1 VTKKPAPTSRTK
13 TRRLPGIGRL
23 ANLALILSLVISGCS
38 ADLRSISQNIRDLL
52 PQLQPSPTVP
62 APTADLNAT
71 PVPLKTPPMAEI
83 QFNVTVPDNT
93 PADTS
98 IYLTI
103 LDEVTG
109 LALNVQA
116 YPMNEDPNGNGSGR
130 GFSLTLPFQLGSV
143 VKYRYERQAGGV
155 TVAEHTSDGREVRY
169 RLYHVESP
177 GEVNDVISRWTDTP
191 FDAATGRIQGVAKDA
206 DSGKPLPGL
215 LIEAGGQQTLSA
227 SDGSFL
233 LEGLPPG
240 IHNLVAFAM
249 DGKYR
254 TFQQGAQVADQSTT
268 PAVISM
274 QAVPL
279 VNVVFVV
286 KLPGNTPPVIPV
298 RLAGSLYQT
307 GNTFATLSGGISAIA
322 GNMPVLSPLPDGRYS
337 VTLQLPVGADLRY
350 KYTLGDG
357 FWNAE
362 HRSDGQFRL
371 RQIVIPDKNTLVED
385 SVDTWSSGNQAPI
398 TFDLSVPENT
408 PSSDF
413 VSIQFNPLFGW
424 TEPIPMWHLGDQHWA
439 YILYSPL
446 NLPGDLG
453 YRYCRDSQCGMADD
467 ASTAGADNAG
477 KLVKLGTKPITIK
490 ESVDAW
496 ANWGASIQPT
506 STYTADVTARGQDF
520 LAGVEFDASYHPS
533 WRGLLP
539 QTLQDVQ
546 SMGAN
551 WVIFRPTWTF
561 TRNSPPVL
569 EPITGE
575 DPSWLDL
582 VDEVQQAQKAGL
594 QVSINPTPRF
604 TGNINEWWASAPRDF
619 GWWLAWFDQ
628 YRTFALTAAD
638 LAASTQSPALILGG
652 GWMAPALPNGR
663 LADGSPSGIPADASQ
678 RWRDILNQVRA
689 RYNGKIYWALPSTW
703 IQTPPDFIDAIDGIY
718 LLWQP
723 PDLKGQEPT
732 LENLE
737 NAAAGQLDFAIRPI
751 QLLYNQS
758 LILGAYFPSSTDL
771 QGQADQYNALL
782 NVVNQRSWIEGFV
795 TRGYYPPTV
804 MQDESASVHGKPA
817 SQVLTYWFNNLRGV
831 PAP

>member
-1 VTKKPAPTSRTK
+1 VNKKPAPASITNSYQRPKLGTF
-13 TRRLPGIGRL
+13 
-23 ANLALILSLVISGCS
+23 ASLALIASLLLSGCS
-38 ADLRSISQNIRDLL
+38 ADWTSISSLL
-52 PQLQPSPTVP
+52 PQPLASPTATPNVS
-62 APTADLNAT
+62 AT
-71 PVPLKTPPMAEI
+71 PVPLEAPAMAEI
-83 QFNVTVPDNT
+83 QFHVTVPDNT
-93 PADTS
+93 PPDTS
-98 IYLTI
+98 VYLTV

-109 LALNVQA
+109 LALNAQA
-116 YPMNEDPNGNGSGR
+116 YPMDAVSNNAGAKRSYG
-130 GFSLTLPFQLGSV
+130 LILPFQLGSV

-155 TVAEHTSDGREVRY
+155 TVAEHTSDGRAVRY
-169 RLYHVESP
+169 RLYHVEGP
-177 GEVNDVISRWTDTP
+177 GEVADVVSRWTDTS
-191 FDAATGRIQGVAKDA
+191 FNAATGRIQGVATDA
-206 DSGKPLPGL
+206 DTGKPVPGL

-254 TFQQGAQVADQSTT
+254 TFQQGAQVAAQSTT
-268 PAVISM
+268 PAPISLH
-274 QAVPL
+274 AVPL

-286 KLPGNTPPVIPV
+286 KLPANTPPVIPV

-307 GNTFATLSGGISAIA
+307 GNTFATLSGGISTIA
-322 GNMPVLSPLPDGRYS
+322 SNMPVLSPLPDGRYS
-337 VTLQLPVGADLRY
+337 VILQLPAGADLRY

-362 HRSDGQFRL
+362 HSSDGQFRL
-371 RQIVIPDKNTLVED
+371 RQIVIPDKNTLVQD

-398 TFDLSVPENT
+398 TFDLSVPQNT
-408 PSSDF
+408 PPTDF

-439 YILYSPL
+439 YVLYSPL

-453 YRYCRDSQCGMADD
+453 YRYCRDGQCGMADD
-467 ASTAGADNAG
+467 AATAGVDSAG
-477 KLVKLGTKPITIK
+477 KKVQLGSKPVTIK
-490 ESVDAW
+490 ETVEAW
-496 ANWGASIQPT
+496 ANWGESLQPT
-506 STYTADVTARGQDF
+506 TPYTTAVTERGQDF

-539 QTLQDVQ
+539 QTLKDVQ
-546 SMGAN
+546 TMGVN

-561 TRNSPPVL
+561 TRNTPPVL

-594 QVSINPTPRF
+594 QVSIYPTPRF
-604 TGNINEWWASAPRDF
+604 TQNFNQWWNSAPRDF
-619 GWWLAWFDQ
+619 GWWLVWFEQ

-652 GWMAPALPNGR
+652 GWMAPALPNG
-663 LADGSPSGIPADASQ
+663 LLSDGSPSGIPADASQ

-689 RYNGKIYWALPSTW
+689 RYKGKIYWALPSTW
-703 IQTPPDFIDAIDGIY
+703 IQNPPDFINAIDGIY
-718 LLWQP
+718 LLWTP
-723 PDLKGQEPT
+723 PDLNGQDPT

-737 NAAAGQLDFAIRPI
+737 NAAAEQLDFAIRPI

-758 LILGAYFPSSTDL
+758 LILGAYFPSRTDL
-771 QGQADQYNALL
+771 QAQADQYNALL

-795 TRGYYPPTV
+795 TRGYYQPTV
-804 MQDESASVHGKPA
+804 LQDESGSVHGKPA
-817 SQVLTYWFNNLRGV
+817 SQVLAYWYDNLRTV

>member
-1 VTKKPAPTSRTK
+1 VNKKPAPASTTH
-13 TRRLPGIGRL
+13 TRRLLAMSRL
-23 ANLALILSLVISGCS
+23 ASLALILSLVSSGCS
-38 ADLRSISQNIRDLL
+38 VDWRSISPSISNLL
-52 PQLQPSPTVP
+52 PQPQASPT
-62 APTADLNAT
+62 ATANANAT
-71 PVPLKTPPMAEI
+71 PVPLETPPMAEI

-93 PADTS
+93 PPDTS

-109 LALNVQA
+109 LALNAQA
-116 YPMNEDPNGNGSGR
+116 YPMDEDPNSTEPGR
-130 GFSLTLPFQLGSV
+130 TYILSLPFQLGTG

-155 TVAEHTSDGREVRY
+155 TVAEHTSDGRAVRY

-177 GEVNDVISRWTDTP
+177 GEVHDVISRWTDTP
-191 FDAATGRIQGVAKDA
+191 FDAPTGRIQGVATDA
-206 DSGKPLPGL
+206 DSSKPVPGL

-249 DGKYR
+249 DGSYR
-254 TFQQGAQVADQSTT
+254 TFQQGAQVAAHSTT
-268 PAVISM
+268 PAAISLH
-274 QAVPL
+274 AAPL
-279 VNVVFVV
+279 VKVVFVA

-322 GNMPVLSPLPDGRYS
+322 SNMPVLSPLPDGRYS
-337 VTLQLPVGADLRY
+337 VTLQLPAEADLRY

-362 HRSDGQFRL
+362 HNSSGKFRL
-371 RQIVIPDKNTLVED
+371 RQIVIPDKNTIVED
-385 SVDTWSSGNQAPI
+385 EVDTWSSGSQPPI

-408 PSSDF
+408 PATDF

-424 TEPIPMWHLGDQHWA
+424 TEPIPMWHLGEQRWA
-439 YILYSPL
+439 YVLYSPL

-453 YRYCRDSQCGMADD
+453 YRYCRDSQCGTADD
-467 ASTAGADNAG
+467 ASTAGADSAG
-477 KLVKLGTKPITIK
+477 KQVKLGSGPVTVK
-490 ESVDAW
+490 EAVDAW

-506 STYTADVTARGQDF
+506 STYTANVIARGQNF

-546 SMGAN
+546 AMGAN
-551 WVIFRPTWTF
+551 WVVFRPTWTF
-561 TRNSPPVL
+561 TRNEPPTL

-582 VDEVQQAQKAGL
+582 VDEVKQAQNAGL

-604 TGNINEWWASAPRDF
+604 PGSISEWWTSAPRDF
-619 GWWLAWFDQ
+619 SWWLVWFEQ

-663 LADGSPSGIPADASQ
+663 LANGSPSGIPADASQ

-689 RYNGKIYWALPSTW
+689 RYNGKIFWALPSTW
-703 IQTPPDFIDAIDGIY
+703 IQTPPDFIDAIDGLY
-718 LLWQP
+718 LLWVP
-723 PDLKGQEPT
+723 PDLNGQEPT
-732 LENLE
+732 QENLE
-737 NAAAGQLDFAIRPI
+737 KAAAEQLDFAIRPI

-758 LILGAYFPSSTDL
+758 LILGAYLPSGTDL
-771 QGQADQYNALL
+771 QGQAVQYNALM

-804 MQDESASVHGKPA
+804 LQDESASVHGKPA
-817 SQVLTYWFNNLRGV
+817 SQVLTYWFDNLRGV

>member
-1 VTKKPAPTSRTK
+1 MSITKSHHFK
-13 TRRLPGIGRL
+13 TMGHL
-23 ANLALILSLVISGCS
+23 ASLVIIASLIISGCS
-38 ADLRSISQNIRDLL
+38 VDWGSFNNLL
-52 PQLQPSPTVP
+52 PQAPASPT
-62 APTADLNAT
+62 ATANANAS
-71 PVPLKTPPMAEI
+71 PVPLETPAMAEI
-83 QFNVTVPDNT
+83 QFHVSVPENT
-93 PADTS
+93 PPDTS
-98 IYLTI
+98 VYLTL

-109 LALNVQA
+109 LSLNTRA
-116 YPMNEDPNGNGSGR
+116 YPMEADSNNAGAGR
-130 GFSLTLPFQLGSV
+130 SFSLSLPFQLGSI
-143 VKYRYERQAGGV
+143 VKYRYERQASGV
-155 TVAEHTSDGREVRY
+155 TVAEHTSDGRAVRY

-177 GEVNDVISRWTDTP
+177 GVVTDVVSRWTDTP
-191 FDAATGRIQGVAKDA
+191 FNSPTGRIQGVATDA
-206 DSGKPLPGL
+206 DSGKPVPGL

-249 DGKYR
+249 DGRYR
-254 TFQQGAQVADQSTT
+254 TFQQGAQVAAASTT
-268 PAVISM
+268 PASITLH
-274 QAVPL
+274 AAPL
-279 VNVVFVV
+279 VNVVFVA

-307 GNTFATLSGGISAIA
+307 GNTFATLSGGISTIA

-337 VTLQLPVGADLRY
+337 VILQLPAGADLRY

-371 RQIVIPDKNTLVED
+371 RQIVVPDKNTLVED
-385 SVDTWSSGNQAPI
+385 SVDTWGSGNQGPI
-398 TFDLSVPENT
+398 TFDLSVPQNT
-408 PSSDF
+408 PSTDF

-424 TEPIPMWHLGDQHWA
+424 TEPIPMWHLGDQRWA
-439 YILYSPL
+439 YVLYSPL

-453 YRYCRDSQCGMADD
+453 YRYCRDGQCGKADD
-467 ASTAGADNAG
+467 AATAGENSAG
-477 KLVKLGTKPITIK
+477 KKVKLGSEPVSIK
-490 ESVDAW
+490 DSVEAW
-496 ANWGASIQPT
+496 ANWGASMQPT
-506 STYTADVTARGQDF
+506 TPYTTEVSGRGADF
-520 LAGVEFDASYHPS
+520 LTGVEFDASYHPS

-539 QTLQDVQ
+539 QTLKDVQ
-546 SMGAN
+546 DMGAN
-551 WVIFRPTWTF
+551 WVVFRPTWTF
-561 TRNSPPVL
+561 TRNAPPIL

-604 TGNINEWWASAPRDF
+604 TQNINQWWSSAPRDF
-619 GWWLAWFDQ
+619 GWWLVWFEQ

-678 RWRDILNQVRA
+678 RWRDILTQVRA

-703 IQTPPDFIDAIDGIY
+703 IQNPPDFMDAIDGIY
-718 LLWQP
+718 LLWVP
-723 PDLKGQEPT
+723 PDLNGEEPT

-737 NAAAGQLDFAIRPI
+737 KADAAQLDYAIRPI

-758 LILGAYFPSSTDL
+758 LILGAYLPSGTDL
-771 QGQADQYNALL
+771 QAQADQYNALVNL
-782 NVVNQRSWIEGFV
+782 VNQRDWIDGFV
-795 TRGYYPPTV
+795 TRGYYQPTV
-804 MQDESASVHGKPA
+804 LQDESASVHGKPA
-817 SQVLTYWFNNLRGV
+817 SQVLTYWFNHWRV
-831 PAP
+831 APAP

>member
-1 VTKKPAPTSRTK
+1 VINKPAPAFK
-13 TRRLPGIGRL
+13 MYAHRRLARRNL
-23 ANLALILSLVISGCS
+23 ASLALILSLVVSGCS
-38 ADLRSISQNIRDLL
+38 VDWRNISPGISDLL
-52 PQLQPSPTVP
+52 PQPQASPTATEEV
-62 APTADLNAT
+62 TAT
-71 PVPLKTPPMAEI
+71 PVPLETPPMAEI

-93 PADTS
+93 PPDTS
-98 IYLTI
+98 VYLTI

-109 LALNVQA
+109 LALNTQA
-116 YPMNEDPNGNGSGR
+116 FPMDEDSNGTEPGR
-130 GFSLTLPFQLGSV
+130 NFTLTLPFQLGSV

-155 TVAEHTSDGREVRY
+155 TVAEHTSDGRAVRY

-177 GEVNDVISRWTDTP
+177 GEVKDVISRWTDTS
-191 FDAATGRIQGVAKDA
+191 FDTPTGRIQGVATDA
-206 DSGKPLPGL
+206 DSGNPIPGL

-240 IHNLVAFAM
+240 IHTLVAFAM

-254 TFQQGAQVADQSTT
+254 TFQQGAQVAAQSTT
-268 PAVISM
+268 PAAISLH
-274 QAVPL
+274 AAPL
-279 VNVVFVV
+279 VSVVFVA

-307 GNTFATLSGGISAIA
+307 GNTFATLSGGISTIA

-337 VTLQLPVGADLRY
+337 VTLQLPAGADLRY

-362 HRSDGQFRL
+362 HSPDGQFRL

-385 SVDTWSSGNQAPI
+385 SVDSWSSGNQPPV
-398 TFDLSVPENT
+398 TFDVSVPQNT
-408 PSSDF
+408 PATDF

-424 TEPIPMWHLGDQHWA
+424 TEPIPMWHLGDQRWA
-439 YILYSPL
+439 YVLYSPL

-453 YRYCRDSQCGMADD
+453 YRYCRDGQCGNADD
-467 ASTAGADNAG
+467 AATSGADNAG
-477 KLVKLGTKPITIK
+477 KQVKLGSQAVSIK
-490 ESVDAW
+490 ESVQAW

-506 STYTADVTARGQDF
+506 STYTADVTARGQNF

-546 SMGAN
+546 TMGAN

-569 EPITGE
+569 EPMTGE

-604 TGNINEWWASAPRDF
+604 YTQNINQWWLSAPRDF
-619 GWWLAWFDQ
+619 GWWLVWFEQ

-663 LADGSPSGIPADASQ
+663 LADGSPSGIPADATQ
-678 RWRDILNQVRA
+678 RWLDILNQVRA
-689 RYNGKIYWALPSTW
+689 RYSGKIYWALPSTW
-703 IQTPPDFIDAIDGIY
+703 IQNPPDFINAIDGIY

-723 PDLKGQEPT
+723 PDLNGQEPT
-732 LENLE
+732 QDNLE
-737 NAAAGQLDFAIRPI
+737 KAAAEQLDFAVRPI

-758 LILGAYFPSSTDL
+758 MILGAYYPSGTDL
-771 QGQADQYNALL
+771 QSQVDQYTALL

-804 MQDESASVHGKPA
+804 LQDESASVHGKPA
-817 SQVLTYWFNNLRGV
+817 GQVLAYWFDKLRTV